1 MPLFKLQYRWFL
13 AAHYIP
19 TPMLGSGAT
28 MTKSIPH
35 IGGAYKLTEDA
46 DISQHIESHLLM
58 VVSSQDPKKETM
70 DSSILDVGW
79 GWGGQLILQT
89 SLKGQVG

>member
-19 TPMLGSGAT
+19 TPMLGSSAT
-28 MTKSIPH
+28 MTNSIPR
-35 IGGAYKLTEDA
+35 IRGAYKLIEDA
-46 DISQHIESHLLM
+46 DISKQTENYLLM
-58 VVSSQDPKKETM
+58 VVGSQDPKKETM

-79 GWGGQLILQT
+79 GWGGQLIL
-89 SLKGQVG
+89 

>member
-19 TPMLGSGAT
+19 TPMLGSRAT
-28 MTKSIPH
+28 MTNSIPR
-35 IGGAYKLTEDA
+35 IRGAYKLIEDA
-46 DISQHIESHLLM
+46 DISKQIENYLLM
-58 VVSSQDPKKETM
+58 VVGSQDPKKETM

-79 GWGGQLILQT
+79 GWGGQLIL
-89 SLKGQVG
+89 